1 MGKLE
6 KYLRDLYYNP
16 ESPVAYSGINKIWNK
31 AKADGYKI
39 SRPEVKA
46 FLDEM
51 ARAIVLTPEHW
62 FLLSGTVNSDGR
74 LIVEQHF

>member
-1 MGKLE
+1 MGKL
-6 KYLRDLYYNP
+6 DLYYNP

-46 FLDEM
+46 FLENQPTYALHKPIMKRFPFRKSMVSSIDQQWQADM
-51 ARAIVLTPEHW
+51 QR
-62 FLLSGTVNSDGR
+62 
-74 LIVEQHF
+74 

>member
-6 KYLRDLYYNP
+6 QYLQDLYYNP
-16 ESPVAYSGINKIWNK
+16 ESPVAFSGINKIWNK

-46 FLDEM
+46 FLENQ
-51 ARAIVLTPEHW
+51 INQLILYTN
-62 FLLSGTVNSDGR
+62 LL
-74 LIVEQHF
+74 

>member
-6 KYLRDLYYNP
+6 QYLRDLYYDP
-16 ESPVAYSGINKIWNK
+16 ESPVAYSGINKIWKK

-46 FLDEM
+46 FLENQPTYALHKPIM
-51 ARAIVLTPEHW
+51 KRFPFRKISLAIMLGLYH
-62 FLLSGTVNSDGR
+62 
-74 LIVEQHF
+74 